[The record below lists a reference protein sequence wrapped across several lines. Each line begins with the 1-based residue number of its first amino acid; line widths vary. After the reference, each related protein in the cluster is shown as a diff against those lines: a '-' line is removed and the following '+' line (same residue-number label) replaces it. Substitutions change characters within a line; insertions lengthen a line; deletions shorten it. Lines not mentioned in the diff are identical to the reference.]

1 MQQLDLSHFPALR
14 TERLLLRE
22 PVPSDAEHLFTLR
35 SDPRVMQHIGRPTAQ
50 GLDDARELI
59 DRIATDRAANEGI
72 TWAICLRDSPE
83 LIGTIGFYR
92 LKPEHWTG
100 EVGYLLAPAHWRKGL
115 MREALVEVTRHG
127 FEAIGFKRIE
137 AITAPE
143 NTASRELL
151 VRCGYR
157 LEGILRGN
165 YHWNGQQLD
174 SAVYGRLIGD

>member
-1 MQQLDLSHFPALR
+1 MQILDLSHFPELR
-14 TERLLLRE
+14 TERLRLRE
-22 PVPSDAEHLFTLR
+22 LILPDTERLYQLR
-35 SDPRVMQHIGRPTAQ
+35 SDPRVMRHIGRPTAQ
-50 GLDDARELI
+50 GMDDARALI
-59 DRIATDRAANEGI
+59 ERIATNRAANEGI
-72 TWAICLRDSPE
+72 TWAICPTGQQE

-100 EVGYLLAPAHWRKGL
+100 EVGYLLDPEHWGQGL
-115 MREALVEVTRHG
+115 MREALDEVTRHG

-143 NTASRELL
+143 NAASRHLL
-151 VRCGYR
+151 ERCGYR